1 MPKSR
6 KKQHGSGKPKASKPL
21 AYNPVYTDKITKA
34 ELWEALKEKLS
45 LPELIELE
53 KQMRRMAEDTGIESA
68 KRATEEAYERQFAVM
83 MRVLRDRFG
92 FGKSRLR
99 RLWEA
104 CLDYIHDIDDNRITT
119 QEMLDTL
126 EREDGIRITWMVK

>member
-1 MPKSR
+1 MAKSR
-6 KKQHGSGKPKASKPL
+6 KKPHGSAK
-21 AYNPVYTDKITKA
+21 AYNPVYTDRMSK
-34 ELWEALKEKLS
+34 EEFREALKEKLS
-45 LPELIELE
+45 LQELVELE
-53 KQMRRMAEDTGIESA
+53 RQIRILAENTSMEAA
-68 KRATEEAYERQFAVM
+68 KRATEEAYKRQFAVM

>member
-1 MPKSR
+1 MAKSR
-6 KKQHGSGKPKASKPL
+6 KKPHGSAR
-21 AYNPVYTDKITKA
+21 AYNPVYTDRMSK
-34 ELWEALKEKLS
+34 EEFREALKEKLS
-45 LPELIELE
+45 LQELVELE
-53 KQMRRMAEDTGIESA
+53 RQIRILAENSSMEAA
-68 KRATEEAYERQFAVM
+68 KRATEEAYKRQFAVM

-119 QEMLDTL
+119 KEMLDTL
-126 EREDGIRITWMVK
+126 EREDGIRITWVVK